1 MSVCLSVYYGCA
13 SVFLFLCIRLYLSS
27 VSLSIS
33 FSVSLLHHLLWW
45 WDPNNYRSLDVSD
58 GCKFE
63 EWTDELA
70 PRGIAAAAADD
81 DDVDDDGW
89 CCCWAAAADD
99 VAMGLMELLLLQLI
113 PSTMSDSWSRLET
126 RTPFKDAD
134 VGPRLVAEAEWRWCW
149 DGEEEGELQQSSYP
163 ETIEHH
169 EQQSVHT
176 GIVIETDRQRDR
188 QTDRSVVCGIKQ
200 RGWKQERMEKF
211 EAKNLPNGRTL
222 TTNDEL
228 GTIWYRLFRYLHG
241 VPVIVW
247 EDRQKKT

>member
-1 MSVCLSVYYGCA
+1 MHCSPRDAAYICMSILYIRSHLYVCLSVR
-13 SVFLFLCIRLYLSS
+13 LLWLCVCVSFPVHPSISIFCL
-27 VSLSIS
+27 SLSIS

-89 CCCWAAAADD
+89 CCCWAAADDD

-163 ETIEHH
+163 ETI
-169 EQQSVHT
+169 
-176 GIVIETDRQRDR
+176 
-188 QTDRSVVCGIKQ
+188 
-200 RGWKQERMEKF
+200 
-211 EAKNLPNGRTL
+211 
-222 TTNDEL
+222 
-228 GTIWYRLFRYLHG
+228 
-241 VPVIVW
+241 
-247 EDRQKKT
+247 